1 MALKFTFL
9 FLDLAKIYIL
19 TPKLP
24 TKARGR
30 STGLGNIPKNHF
42 FSASLMKK
50 CQKIWAGQPPSFVQN
65 PKKQQFFF
73 VSPSLTPIQSHPRT
87 PPNHPRS
94 PSKAKAVSRAEM
106 STSSHFFLSFAGFD
120 DLDLMW
126 QFLPN
131 FTILTRFD
139 ILTILNNFC
148 TTKKSF
154 TWGWFIYIAF
164 TDLRIKATQKIHQK

>member
-1 MALKFTFL
+1 MKKTHSQNSG
-9 FLDLAKIYIL
+9 
-19 TPKLP
+19 T
-24 TKARGR
+24 GR
-30 STGLGNIPKNHF
+30 EWKKSIPKIREREGNE
-42 FSASLMKK
+42 
-50 CQKIWAGQPPSFVQN
+50 KIHS
-65 PKKQQFFF
+65 
-73 VSPSLTPIQSHPRT
+73 QSSGKGIRDLHSWEWPGTGIPAHPC
-87 PPNHPRS
+87 RS